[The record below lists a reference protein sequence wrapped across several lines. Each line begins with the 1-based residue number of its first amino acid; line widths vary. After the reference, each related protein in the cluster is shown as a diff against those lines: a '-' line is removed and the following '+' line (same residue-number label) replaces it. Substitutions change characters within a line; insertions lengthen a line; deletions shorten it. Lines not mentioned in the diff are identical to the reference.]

1 MMREVE
7 TKHSTGSWWWWL
19 LLVSGIVSLILGG
32 ALIFAT
38 QGTLTLIATLI
49 GIWILLMGLIR
60 FLMAIFDS
68 DLDDRWILAIVGI
81 VGVVLGVVVIR
92 NQEAAIA
99 TVVVLVGIYWLIA
112 GLVEVFRS
120 MSGRDTSN
128 RGWRIAAGMLSIVA
142 GAVVLL
148 WPAAS
153 VQVLAF
159 IAGIYLIV
167 AGIVEVVGSLRLRRV
182 T

>member
-1 MMREVE
+1 
-7 TKHSTGSWWWWL
+7 
-19 LLVSGIVSLILGG
+19 
-32 ALIFAT
+32 
-38 QGTLTLIATLI
+38 
-49 GIWILLMGLIR
+49 
-60 FLMAIFDS
+60 
-68 DLDDRWILAIVGI
+68 
-81 VGVVLGVVVIR
+81 VVFGVVVIR

-99 TVVVLVGIYWLIA
+99 TVVVRVGIYWLIA
-112 GLVEVFRS
+112 GLVEVFRA

>member
-1 MMREVE
+1 MMREVGADQR
-7 TKHSTGSWWWWL
+7 HGSWWWL
-19 LLVSGIVSLILGG
+19 LLVSGIVSLIVGG
-32 ALIFAT
+32 ALIFST

-68 DLDDRWILAIVGI
+68 DGDDRWIVAVVGI

-112 GLVEVFRS
+112 GLVDVFRA
-120 MSGRDTSN
+120 MSRRDMPN
-128 RGWRIAAGMLSIVA
+128 RGWQIAGGLLSIAA

-159 IAGIYLIV
+159 IAGIYLV
-167 AGIVEVVGSLRLRRV
+167 MAGIVEIVGSLRLRRV